1 MPAWAGLCACFVSF
15 PETMIHPRM
24 GFMPLLLLTGLTC
37 ASLTKS
43 IVEFLPMPSVAD
55 GSLLGAKGRGARR
68 DGRMS
73 VRDASMVDA
82 NTL

>member
-55 GSLLGAKGRGARR
+55 GSLLGAKGGRGEAGWADECARCFN
-68 DGRMS
+68 G
-73 VRDASMVDA
+73 
-82 NTL
+82 